1 MGAHMT
7 PTASAVSPPLLPPGP
22 ITGPCAWRG
31 AELKRSTEWIHR
43 LDDTERAELDAALAR
58 VRGRELLTLA
68 RADFPLPT
76 FGPALERIRHELLHG
91 RGFAL
96 LRGIDGHAYRDL
108 ATIYWGIGLHV
119 GTAVSQ
125 NAAGHL
131 LGHVRD
137 AGRDEHDPNARIY
150 QTTKRQ
156 TYHTDSCDIVGL
168 LCVNKAKRGGLSS
181 LASSVTVYN
190 EMRARRPKLAA
201 ALFEPFCFDRRGEIP
216 DGLDPWY
223 VTPVFNWY
231 GGLLTTMYV
240 RRYIESAQRF
250 AEVPRLTAV
259 QREALDLFD
268 AIVEDPALNLFI
280 EFEPGDI
287 QLVHNH
293 QIVHDRT
300 EFEDWPEPERKRHL
314 LRLWLC
320 PPDGRP
326 LPPSF
331 IPRYGSVTVGD
342 RGGIVVPGARL
353 TVPLD

>member
-1 MGAHMT
+1 M
-7 PTASAVSPPLLPPGP
+7 PPAPIAGP
-22 ITGPCAWRG
+22 SAWRG
-31 AELKRSTEWIHR
+31 ADLARSTDWIHR
-43 LDDTERAELDAALAR
+43 LSATERAELDAAMRA
-58 VRGRELLTLA
+58 VIGRDLLTVT
-68 RADFPLPT
+68 RAEFPLPT
-76 FGPALERIRHELLHG
+76 FGATLDAIRRELLGG
-91 RGFAL
+91 RGFIL
-96 LRGIDGHAYRDL
+96 LRGIEAARYSFREL
-108 ATIYWGIGLHV
+108 ATIYWGLGMHL
-119 GTAVSQ
+119 GKAVSQ
-125 NAAGHL
+125 NGAGHV

-137 AGRDEHDPNARIY
+137 VGRDEHDPNARIY

-190 EMRARRPKLAA
+190 EMRARRPDLAA
-201 ALFEPFCFDRRGEIP
+201 ALFEPFCFDRRGEVP
-216 DGLDPWY
+216 DGMQPWY
-223 VTPVFNWY
+223 TTPIFNWY
-231 GGLLTTMYV
+231 GGVLTTMYV

-250 AEVPRLTAV
+250 EQVPRLTAT

-268 AIVEDPALNLFI
+268 AIVEDPAINLFMD
-280 EFEPGDI
+280 FEPGDI

-293 QIVHDRT
+293 QTVHDRT

-331 IPRYGSVTVGD
+331 APRYGSVTVGD
-342 RGGIVVPGARL
+342 RGGILVPGSRL
-353 TVPLD
+353 TVPLE